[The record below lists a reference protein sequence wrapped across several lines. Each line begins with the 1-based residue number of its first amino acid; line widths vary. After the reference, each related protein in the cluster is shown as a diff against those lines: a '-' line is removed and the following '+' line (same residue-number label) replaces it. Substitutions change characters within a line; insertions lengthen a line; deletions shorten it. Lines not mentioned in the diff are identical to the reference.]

1 MHGWGGR
8 VMSESAGARRFP
20 TVAVVILVA
29 AVVGVAGLV
38 AGSALTSGGERV
50 SPAEGS
56 AEAGFA
62 RDMQAHHAQAVEMS
76 TMVRDA
82 TEDPEVRSLALDIML
97 TQQQQAGQMYGWLEQ
112 WDLPQA
118 SLAAPMQWM
127 SETGSGMGSMGDG
140 ADATG
145 GPGSDAVMPGM
156 ASDEDLGRLAQAGGV
171 DAEVLYLRLMVAH
184 HEGGVA
190 MAQAALDLV
199 GDQDVR
205 RLAQAIVSS
214 QTAELAV
221 LNDMLDAREAGSAG
235 R

>member
-1 MHGWGGR
+1 
-8 VMSESAGARRFP
+8 MSESAVAPRRIP

-38 AGSALTSGGERV
+38 AGSALTSGGDRV
-50 SPAEGS
+50 SRPVEGS

-76 TMVRDA
+76 TIVRDA
-82 TEDPEVRSLALDIML
+82 TDDPEVRSLALDIML

-127 SETGSGMGSMGDG
+127 RETGSGMAATDHG
-140 ADATG
+140 ADETAM
-145 GPGSDAVMPGM
+145 PGSDTVMPGM

-190 MAQAALDLV
+190 MAQAALELV
-199 GDQDVR
+199 EDQDVQ

-221 LNDMLDAREAGSAG
+221 LNDMLDAREAASAG
-235 R
+235 Q

>member
-1 MHGWGGR
+1 
-8 VMSESAGARRFP
+8 
-20 TVAVVILVA
+20 
-29 AVVGVAGLV
+29 
-38 AGSALTSGGERV
+38 
-50 SPAEGS
+50 
-56 AEAGFA
+56 
-62 RDMQAHHAQAVEMS
+62 
-76 TMVRDA
+76 
-82 TEDPEVRSLALDIML
+82 
-97 TQQQQAGQMYGWLEQ
+97 MYGWLEQ

-140 ADATG
+140 ADATAAP
-145 GPGSDAVMPGM
+145 GPDAVIPGM
-156 ASDEDLGRLAQAGGV
+156 ASDEDLGMLTQAGGL

-199 GDQDVR
+199 QYQDVR
-205 RLAQAIVSS
+205 RLAQAIVGS

>member
-1 MHGWGGR
+1 
-8 VMSESAGARRFP
+8 MSESAGARRLP

-38 AGSALTSGGERV
+38 AGSALTSAGERV
-50 SPAEGS
+50 SRPAEGS

-76 TMVRDA
+76 TMVRDG
-82 TEDPEVRSLALDIML
+82 TEDPEVRSLALDILL

-127 SETGSGMGSMGDG
+127 SEPGSGMGSMGDG

-145 GPGSDAVMPGM
+145 GPGSDEVMPGM
-156 ASDEDLGRLAQAGGV
+156 ASDEDLGRLAEAGGL

>member
-1 MHGWGGR
+1 
-8 VMSESAGARRFP
+8 MSESAGARRLP

-221 LNDMLDAREAGSAG
+221 LNDMLDTREAGSAG

>member
-38 AGSALTSGGERV
+38 AGSALTSAGERV

-62 RDMQAHHAQAVEMS
+62 RDMQ
-76 TMVRDA
+76 
-82 TEDPEVRSLALDIML
+82 
-97 TQQQQAGQMYGWLEQ
+97 
-112 WDLPQA
+112 
-118 SLAAPMQWM
+118 
-127 SETGSGMGSMGDG
+127 
-140 ADATG
+140 
-145 GPGSDAVMPGM
+145 
-156 ASDEDLGRLAQAGGV
+156 
-171 DAEVLYLRLMVAH
+171 AH